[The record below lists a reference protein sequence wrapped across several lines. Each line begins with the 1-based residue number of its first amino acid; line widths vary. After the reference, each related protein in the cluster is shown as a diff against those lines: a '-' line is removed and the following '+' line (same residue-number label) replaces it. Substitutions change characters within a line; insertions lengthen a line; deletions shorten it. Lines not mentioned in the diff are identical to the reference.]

1 MTESQRRSAVAR
13 KRAAGNPGGKPTNV
27 KTFAKKSLIRYI
39 HFVDIYT
46 ISLIQKIISNVL
58 WIVLKDH
65 AIYGVD
71 TMEQLQYVRGQIKSY
86 EDLQQEIKD
95 LLSRTEIE
103 NEQVHG
109 DTETD

>member
-1 MTESQRRSAVAR
+1 
-13 KRAAGNPGGKPTNV
+13 
-27 KTFAKKSLIRYI
+27 
-39 HFVDIYT
+39 VDIYT
-46 ISLIQKIISNVL
+46 ISLIQKVIKRSL
-58 WIVLKDH
+58 ERLKDH

>member
-1 MTESQRRSAVAR
+1 M
-13 KRAAGNPGGKPTNV
+13 
-27 KTFAKKSLIRYI
+27 
-39 HFVDIYT
+39 DIET
-46 ISLIQKIISNVL
+46 ISLVQSKIKKIL
-58 WIVLKDH
+58 LRLKDH

-71 TMEQLQYVRGQIKSY
+71 TMDKLQYVRGQIKSY

>member
-1 MTESQRRSAVAR
+1 M
-13 KRAAGNPGGKPTNV
+13 
-27 KTFAKKSLIRYI
+27 
-39 HFVDIYT
+39 DIDT
-46 ISLIQKIISNVL
+46 ISLVQKKVKKKIL
-58 WIVLKDH
+58 QLKDH

>member
-1 MTESQRRSAVAR
+1 M
-13 KRAAGNPGGKPTNV
+13 
-27 KTFAKKSLIRYI
+27 
-39 HFVDIYT
+39 DIYT
-46 ISLIQKIISNVL
+46 ISIIQKIIKRSL
-58 WIVLKDH
+58 DRLKDH

-103 NEQVHG
+103 NDQVHG

>member
-1 MTESQRRSAVAR
+1 
-13 KRAAGNPGGKPTNV
+13 
-27 KTFAKKSLIRYI
+27 
-39 HFVDIYT
+39 VDIYT
-46 ISLIQKIISNVL
+46 ISLIQKVIKRSL
-58 WIVLKDH
+58 ERLKDH

-71 TMEQLQYVRGQIKSY
+71 TIEQLQYVRGQIKSY